1 MKKICFITPG
11 HICSNPR
18 LVKEAATLSNVGYL
32 VHIIFI
38 QNLSFLNQYDLEIL
52 KNNPSWTYNILNNLN
67 LSGWHYFKK
76 NTKVICHKLA
86 NFSLRI
92 QFNHFSALFS
102 LNRNYCWQLKTA
114 IKSQADLY
122 IAHNLGAL
130 PVAVN
135 AAKKNK
141 AKCGFDAEDFHRNEV
156 SDDPNNTDV
165 KLKKFIENQYLTQT
179 DYLTTASSLIYT
191 AYKFLYPNL
200 KLTIINNVFEL
211 KHQPKLNLGT
221 KTGLKLFWFSQT
233 IGKNRGLED
242 VIEALNLINNP
253 LIELHL
259 LGSLSVENASY
270 FNQLAHF
277 EIKYYSPVS
286 PDQIFELAATFDLGL
301 AMEQNIPL
309 NRDICLT
316 NKIFT
321 YLISGL
327 AIIASDTEA
336 QKEFMTSNALI
347 GELYP
352 IGDVIKL
359 AGIITKLFNN
369 RDLLNTYRENS
380 YELAK
385 SKYNWEKEQE
395 KFLAIIKSLL
405 S

>member
-1 MKKICFITPG
+1 MIIKKICLITPG
-11 HICSNPR
+11 HISSNPR
-18 LVKEAATLSNVGYL
+18 LVKEAIALHHAGWSI
-32 VHIIFI
+32 HIIFT
-38 QNLSFLNQYDLEIL
+38 QYMDYLVYQDTKILEA
-52 KNNPSWTYNILNNLN
+52 NPEWTYDYLLWTPTHKILRLKTAIVQRLAKLISHTLDISNL
-67 LSGWHYFKK
+67 L
-76 NTKVICHKLA
+76 I
-86 NFSLRI
+86 
-92 QFNHFSALFS
+92 
-102 LNRNYCWQLKTA
+102 NRNYYWQLKTA
-114 IKSQADLY
+114 VESHADLY
-122 IAHNLGAL
+122 IAHNLTAL

-141 AKCGFDAEDFHRNEV
+141 VKCGFDAEDFHRNEA
-156 SDDPNNTDV
+156 SNDPDSADV
-165 KLKKFIENQYLTQT
+165 RLKTFIEDKYLKQT
-179 DYLTTASSLIYT
+179 DYITVASPLIYK
-191 AYKFLYPNL
+191 AYNSLYPNL
-200 KLTIINNVFEL
+200 NPIIINNVFEL

-259 LGSLSVENASY
+259 LGSSSVENASY
-270 FNQLAHF
+270 FNQMAHF

-301 AMEQNIPL
+301 AMEQNSPL

-327 AIIASDTEA
+327 AIIASDTQA

-347 GELYP
+347 GELYS
-352 IGDVIKL
+352 IGDVTAL
-359 AGIITKLFNN
+359 ADIITKLFNN
-369 RDLLNTYRENS
+369 RDLLNIYRENS

>member
-1 MKKICFITPG
+1 MIKNIVLITSGQP
-11 HICSNPR
+11 SLNPR
-18 LVKEAATLSNVGYL
+18 LVKEADFLTQQGFHVTVVYQYWSEYATKL
-32 VHIIFI
+32 
-38 QNLSFLNQYDLEIL
+38 D
-52 KNNPSWTYNILNNLN
+52 
-67 LSGWHYFKK
+67 
-76 NTKVICHKLA
+76 HKLLA
-86 NFSLRI
+86 DKKWNAILVGGTPSINKLYYWSLRI
-92 QFNHFSALFS
+92 RHKSYAIVARYFSMKYGFAENTIARSNKL
-102 LNRNYCWQLKTA
+102 LLKEGLK
-114 IKSQADLY
+114 INADLY

-130 PVAVN
+130 PVAVK

-141 AKCGFDAEDFHRNEV
+141 AKCAFDAEDFHRNEV
-156 SDDPNNTDV
+156 SNDSNNPDV
-165 KLKKFIENQYLTQT
+165 RLKTFIEDKYLKQT
-179 DYLTTASSLIYT
+179 DYITVASPLIYK
-191 AYKFLYPNL
+191 AYKSLYPNL
-200 KLTIINNVFEL
+200 NPTIINNVFEL
-211 KHQPKLNLGT
+211 KHQPKLNVGT

-259 LGSLSVENASY
+259 LGSLSTENTIY

-277 EIKYYSPVS
+277 EIKYYHPISS
-286 PDQIFELAATFDLGL
+286 DKIFELAATFDLGL
-301 AMEQNIPL
+301 ALEQNIPL

-327 AIIASDTEA
+327 AIIASNTQA
-336 QKEFMTSNALI
+336 QKEFMTSNSLI
-347 GELYP
+347 GELYS
-352 IGDVIKL
+352 IGDVTAL

-385 SKYNWEKEQE
+385 SQYNWEMEKE